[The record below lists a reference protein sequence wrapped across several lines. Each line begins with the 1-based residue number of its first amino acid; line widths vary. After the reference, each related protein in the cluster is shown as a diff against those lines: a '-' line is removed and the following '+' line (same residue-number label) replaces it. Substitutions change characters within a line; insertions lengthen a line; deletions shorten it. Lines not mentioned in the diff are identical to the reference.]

1 VNFVRRKLWTRALFM
16 LLLLAPASAFAQASP
31 PAALSVTGDVPT
43 HLDLSAADLAAFQR
57 LTVHVTDEKGVAAV
71 YDGVPVAAI
80 LEKAGAPL
88 GKKLRGPNM
97 AVGVVARAPDG
108 YHVLYALTEFDPAF
122 TDRVIILADHRDGKP
137 LDAHEGPLR
146 IVVPGD
152 KRGARWIRGVTSL
165 EVISVH

>member
-1 VNFVRRKLWTRALFM
+1 
-16 LLLLAPASAFAQASP
+16 
-31 PAALSVTGDVPT
+31 
-43 HLDLSAADLAAFQR
+43 
-57 LTVHVTDEKGVAAV
+57 
-71 YDGVPVAAI
+71 
-80 LEKAGAPL
+80 
-88 GKKLRGPNM
+88 M